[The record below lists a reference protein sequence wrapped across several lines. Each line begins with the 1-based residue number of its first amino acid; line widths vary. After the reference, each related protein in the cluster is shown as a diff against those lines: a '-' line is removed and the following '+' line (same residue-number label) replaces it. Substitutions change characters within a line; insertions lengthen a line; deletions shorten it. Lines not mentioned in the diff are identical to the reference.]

1 MKGVSDKNWVLT
13 KRALEKND
21 LQPHVWIV
29 KSGMRY
35 FFIGS
40 SAPKDA
46 IFSITGPD
54 ARHIRT
60 VLRLKSGDKI
70 GLFDG
75 KGFECEA
82 EIVDLSHGKVTA
94 SLIRSFPSTAESPIR
109 ITVAQGFLKER
120 KMDGLVRQL
129 SELGITKWMPFI
141 AERSVPV
148 PDKKQLLSRT
158 KRWEKIAR
166 EAVKQCRR
174 GRIMKIGDTVSFS
187 EVLNLAGDCDLK
199 IAFWEDESRP
209 VQPIKPQS
217 AIQTVFAL
225 IGPEGG
231 FTRNEIE
238 KTKDHGFV
246 TAGLG
251 PRILRAETAAV
262 AAGVL
267 LQYFFGDMNQKY
279 LDKKTGL

>member
-1 MKGVSDKNWVLT
+1 LK
-13 KRALEKND
+13 KND
-21 LQPHVWIV
+21 LQPHVWVIEI
-29 KSGMRY
+29 GMRY
-35 FFIGS
+35 FFIDS
-40 SAPKDA
+40 LKPKDD
-46 IFSITGPD
+46 ILSVTGPD

-60 VLRLKSGDKI
+60 VLRLKPGDKI

-82 EIVDLSHGKVTA
+82 EIVDLPPGKVTA
-94 SLIRSFPSTAESPIR
+94 SLIRSFPSRAESPIH
-109 ITVAQGFLKER
+109 ITIAQGFLKER

-129 SELGITKWMPFI
+129 SELGITNWMPFI
-141 AERSVPV
+141 AERSVPM
-148 PDKKQLLSRT
+148 PDKNQLLSRT

-174 GRIMKIGDTVSFS
+174 GLIMEIGATASFS
-187 EVLNLAGDCDLK
+187 KVLSLAQDCDLK

-209 VQPIKPQS
+209 VQPLNNGKP
-217 AIQTVFAL
+217 IQTVFAL

-231 FTRNEIE
+231 FTQKEIE
-238 KTKDHGFV
+238 AAKDHGFV

-251 PRILRAETAAV
+251 PRILRAETATL
-262 AAGVL
+262 AASVL
-267 LQYFFGDMNQKY
+267 LQYLFGDMRQKY

>member
-1 MKGVSDKNWVLT
+1 
-13 KRALEKND
+13 
-21 LQPHVWIV
+21 
-29 KSGMRY
+29 MRY
-35 FFIGS
+35 FFIDS
-40 SAPKDA
+40 LEPEDA

-60 VLRLKSGDKI
+60 VLRLKPGDKI

-82 EIVDLSHGKVTA
+82 EIADVSPGKVTA
-94 SLIRSFPSTAESPIR
+94 SLIRSFPSTAESPIQ

-129 SELGITKWMPFI
+129 SEIGITEWMAFI
-141 AERSVPV
+141 AERSVPM
-148 PDKKQLLSRT
+148 PDKKQLLSRI

-174 GRIMKIGDTVSFS
+174 GRIMKIGDTVSFL
-187 EVLNLAGDCDLK
+187 EVLNMAGDFDLK

-209 VQPIKPQS
+209 VRPIEPKS
-217 AIQTVFAL
+217 SIQTVFAL

-238 KTKDHGFV
+238 KAKGHGFV

-251 PRILRAETAAV
+251 PRILRAETATL
-262 AAGVL
+262 AASVL
-267 LQYFFGDMNQKY
+267 LQYLFGDMNQKY

>member
-1 MKGVSDKNWVLT
+1 
-13 KRALEKND
+13 
-21 LQPHVWIV
+21 
-29 KSGMRY
+29 MRY
-35 FFIGS
+35 FFIDS
-40 SAPKDA
+40 LEPKDA
-46 IFSITGPD
+46 VFSITGPD

-60 VLRLKSGDKI
+60 VLRLKPGDKI

-75 KGFECEA
+75 KGLECEA
-82 EIVDLSHGKVTA
+82 EIVELSPGKVIA
-94 SLIRSFPSTAESPIR
+94 SLVRSFLSTAESPIQ

-141 AERSVPV
+141 AERSVPM
-148 PDKKQLLSRT
+148 PDKKQLQSRT

-174 GRIMKIGDTVSFS
+174 GRIMTIGDTVSFS
-187 EVLNLAGDCDLK
+187 QVLSLGRACDLK
-199 IAFWEDESRP
+199 IVFWEDELHPHQP
-209 VQPIKPQS
+209 VNTKGC
-217 AIQTVFAL
+217 IQTVFAL

-231 FTRNEIE
+231 FTQKEIE
-238 KTKDHGFV
+238 KAKEHGFV

-251 PRILRAETAAV
+251 PRILRAETATL
-262 AAGVL
+262 AASVL
-267 LQYFFGDMNQKY
+267 LQYLFGDMTQKY

>member
-1 MKGVSDKNWVLT
+1 
-13 KRALEKND
+13 
-21 LQPHVWIV
+21 
-29 KSGMRY
+29 MRY
-35 FFIGS
+35 FFVDS
-40 SAPKDA
+40 LEPEDA

-60 VLRLKSGDKI
+60 VLRLKPGDRI

-75 KGFECEA
+75 KGIECEA
-82 EIVDLSHGKVTA
+82 GIVDLSPGKVTA
-94 SLIRSFPSTAESPIR
+94 SLIRRFPSTAESPIR

-129 SELGITKWMPFI
+129 SEIGITEWMPFI
-141 AERSVPV
+141 AQRSVSM
-148 PDKKQLLSRT
+148 PDKKQLASRA

-187 EVLNLAGDCDLK
+187 HVLNLAGDCDSK
-199 IAFWEDESRP
+199 IAFWENESRP
-209 VQPIKPQS
+209 LQPITAQS
-217 AIQTVFAL
+217 PVRTVFAL

-231 FTRNEIE
+231 FTRREIE
-238 KTKDHGFV
+238 IAKDHGFI

-251 PRILRAETAAV
+251 PRILRAETATL
-262 AAGVL
+262 AASVL
-267 LQYFFGDMNQKY
+267 LQYLFGDMNQKY

>member
-1 MKGVSDKNWVLT
+1 
-13 KRALEKND
+13 
-21 LQPHVWIV
+21 
-29 KSGMRY
+29 MRY
-35 FFIGS
+35 FFIDS
-40 SAPKDA
+40 LEPKDA
-46 IFSITGPD
+46 IFNIAGPD

-60 VLRLKSGDKI
+60 VLRLKPGDKI

-82 EIVDLSHGKVTA
+82 EIIDVSPGKVTA
-94 SLIRSFPSTAESPIR
+94 SLIRRFPSTSESPIH

-129 SELGITKWMPFI
+129 SEIGITEWMPFI
-141 AERSVPV
+141 AERSVPM
-148 PDKKQLLSRT
+148 PDKKQLLTRT

-174 GRIMKIGDTVSFS
+174 GRIMKIGDTASFS
-187 EVLNLAGDCDLK
+187 QVLNLAGDCDLK
-199 IAFWEDESRP
+199 IAFWEDESRQ
-209 VQPIKPQS
+209 VQGIKPQS
-217 AIQTVFAL
+217 PIQTVFAL

-238 KTKDHGFV
+238 KARDHGFV

-251 PRILRAETAAV
+251 PRILRAETATL

-267 LQYFFGDMNQKY
+267 LQYLFGDMSQKY

>member
-1 MKGVSDKNWVLT
+1 
-13 KRALEKND
+13 LEKND
-21 LQPHVWIV
+21 LQPRGWVV
-29 KSGMRY
+29 KNGMRY
-35 FFIGS
+35 FFIDSLG
-40 SAPKDA
+40 PRDA
-46 IFSITGPD
+46 ILSITGPD
-54 ARHIRT
+54 ARHIQT

-75 KGFECEA
+75 KGFEYEA
-82 EIVDLSHGKVTA
+82 EIVELSPGKVNA
-94 SLIRSFPSTAESPIR
+94 SLIRRFPSTAESSIR

-141 AERSVPV
+141 AERSVPM
-148 PDKKQLLSRT
+148 PAKKQLLTRT

-174 GRIMKIGDTVSFS
+174 GRIMEIGDTVTFS
-187 EVLNLAGDCDLK
+187 QVLNQAQICDLK

-209 VQPIKPQS
+209 VQSVKPRS
-217 AIQTVFAL
+217 PIQTVFAL

-231 FTRNEIE
+231 FTRKEIE
-238 KTKDHGFV
+238 NAKDHGFV

-262 AAGVL
+262 AASVL
-267 LQYFFGDMNQKY
+267 LQYLFGDMNQKY

>member
-1 MKGVSDKNWVLT
+1 
-13 KRALEKND
+13 
-21 LQPHVWIV
+21 
-29 KSGMRY
+29 MRY
-35 FFIGS
+35 FFMDS
-40 SAPKDA
+40 LEPKCS
-46 IFSITGPD
+46 IISITGQD

-60 VLRLKSGDKI
+60 VLRLKPGDKI

-75 KGFECEA
+75 IGFEYEA
-82 EIVDLSHGKVTA
+82 EIVDLSPGKVNA
-94 SLIRSFPSTAESPIR
+94 SLIRSFPSTAESSIR

-141 AERSVPV
+141 AERSVPM
-148 PDKKQLLSRT
+148 PDKKQLLTRT

-174 GRIMKIGDTVSFS
+174 GRIMKIGGTASFS
-187 EVLNLAGDCDLK
+187 EVLNLAQVCDLK
-199 IAFWEDESRP
+199 ISFWEDESRP
-209 VQPIKPQS
+209 VQ
-217 AIQTVFAL
+217 AINPEGRIHSVFAL

-231 FTRNEIE
+231 FTQKEIE
-238 KTKDHGFV
+238 NAKDHGFI

-262 AAGVL
+262 AASVL
-267 LQYFFGDMNQKY
+267 LQYLFGDMNQKY
-279 LDKKTGL
+279 LDKKTGV

>member
-1 MKGVSDKNWVLT
+1 
-13 KRALEKND
+13 
-21 LQPHVWIV
+21 
-29 KSGMRY
+29 MRY
-35 FFIGS
+35 FFVDS
-40 SAPKDA
+40 SEPKNA
-46 IFSITGPD
+46 IFSITGAD

-60 VLRLKSGDKI
+60 VLRLKPGDKI

-75 KGFECEA
+75 KGIEYEA
-82 EIVDLSHGKVTA
+82 EIVDLSPGKVTA
-94 SLIRSFPSTAESPIR
+94 SLIRSFPSTSESSIR

-129 SELGITKWMPFI
+129 SELGITEWMPFI
-141 AERSVPV
+141 AERSVPL

-174 GRIMKIGDTVSFS
+174 GCIMKIGATASFS
-187 EVLNLAGDCDLK
+187 QILNLAGDCDLK
-199 IAFWEDESRP
+199 IAFWENESSP
-209 VQPIKPQS
+209 VQPIKLQS
-217 AIQTVFAL
+217 PIQTVFAL

-231 FTRNEIE
+231 FTQKEIE
-238 KTKDHGFV
+238 KAKNHGFV

-251 PRILRAETAAV
+251 PRILRAETATL
-262 AAGVL
+262 AASVL
-267 LQYFFGDMNQKY
+267 LQYLFGDMNQKY

>member
-1 MKGVSDKNWVLT
+1 
-13 KRALEKND
+13 
-21 LQPHVWIV
+21 
-29 KSGMRY
+29 MRF
-35 FFIGS
+35 FFIES
-40 SAPKDA
+40 LESEDT

-60 VLRLKSGDKI
+60 VLRLKPGDKI

-82 EIVDLSHGKVTA
+82 EIVDCSSGKVTA
-94 SLIRSFPSTAESPIR
+94 SLIRRYSSTAESPIQ

-129 SELGITKWMPFI
+129 SEIGIAKWMPFI
-141 AERSVPV
+141 AERSVPI
-148 PDKKQLLSRT
+148 PDKKQLAKRA
-158 KRWEKIAR
+158 KRWGKIAR

-174 GRIMKIGDTVSFS
+174 GRIMKIGDTASFS
-187 EVLNLAGDCDLK
+187 QVLNLGEDCDLK

-209 VQPIKPQS
+209 VQLINPQS
-217 AIQTVFAL
+217 PIRTVFAL

-231 FTRNEIE
+231 FTQREIE
-238 KTKDHGFV
+238 IAKDHGFI

-262 AAGVL
+262 AASVL
-267 LQYFFGDMNQKY
+267 LQYLFGDMSQKY

>member
-1 MKGVSDKNWVLT
+1 
-13 KRALEKND
+13 
-21 LQPHVWIV
+21 
-29 KSGMRY
+29 MRY
-35 FFIGS
+35 FFIDS
-40 SAPKDA
+40 LEPEDA
-46 IFSITGPD
+46 VFSITGPD

-60 VLRLKSGDKI
+60 VLRLKPGDKI

-82 EIVDLSHGKVTA
+82 EIVDFSPGKVTA
-94 SLIRSFPSTAESPIR
+94 SLIRRFPSTAESPIQ

-129 SELGITKWMPFI
+129 SEIGIAKWMPFI

-148 PDKKQLLSRT
+148 PDKKQLATRV

-174 GRIMKIGDTVSFS
+174 GRIMKIGDTASFS
-187 EVLNLAGDCDLK
+187 QVLNLAGDCDLK
-199 IAFWEDESRP
+199 IAFWENESRP
-209 VQPIKPQS
+209 LQSIPPQS
-217 AIQTVFAL
+217 SVQTVFTL

-231 FTRNEIE
+231 FTRREIE
-238 KTKDHGFV
+238 IAKDHGFI

-262 AAGVL
+262 AASVL
-267 LQYFFGDMNQKY
+267 LQYLFGDMSQKY